1 MSADEALE
9 AAAGAEV
16 AAAGKVSSDA
26 PWTAE
31 QIVAAET
38 AHASGLYH
46 KRPVVLARGEG
57 ALVWDVNGRQ
67 YIDCDTGHGVAL
79 LGHCHPAV
87 VEAVTKQAATLL
99 TCGESF
105 YSEPRARLMD
115 ALAAVLPDGLGRIF
129 LCNSGTEAIEAA
141 LKIARLTT
149 GRKQVVATKRGF
161 HGRTMGSL
169 SATWNPRYRG
179 PFEPLLEGYRHI
191 TFNSIEEAEEAIT
204 TNTAAVILEPV
215 QGESGVFVADMS
227 FLQRLRDLCDERGA
241 MLVFDEV
248 QTGVGRTGT
257 FVAAQGFGVTPD
269 LLCIAK
275 GLAGGMPIGAVAIG
289 SRVGDLERGTHA
301 STFGGNPMACA
312 AAAAAVKAAV
322 DEKLPQRAAELGA
335 RFMAKLR
342 RLAEEAHVIREVR
355 GMGLMIG
362 IDLRT
367 RSAKYLQALQDR
379 GVLALDAGPTVIRLL
394 PPMVI
399 TWEQLETV
407 YAALEAVLKE
417 AA

>member
-1 MSADEALE
+1 MNADQA
-9 AAAGAEV
+9 
-16 AAAGKVSSDA
+16 
-26 PWTAE
+26 WTAE

-38 AHASGLYH
+38 AHASGFYH
-46 KRPVVLARGEG
+46 KRPVVLARGKG

-79 LGHCHPAV
+79 FGHCHPAV
-87 VEAVTKQAATLL
+87 VEAVSNQAATLL

-105 YSEPRARLMD
+105 YSEPRARLMA
-115 ALAAVLPDGLGRIF
+115 ALAAALPEGLGRVF

-141 LKIARLTT
+141 LKIARLVT

-179 PFEPLLEGYRHI
+179 PFEPLLEGYRHVA
-191 TFNSIEEAEEAIT
+191 FNSAEEAEAAIT
-204 TNTAAVILEPV
+204 TDTAAVIVEPV
-215 QGESGVFVADMS
+215 QGESGVFVAEKS
-227 FLQRLRDLCDERGA
+227 FLEHLRALCDERGA

-269 LLCIAK
+269 LLCLAK

-289 SRVGDLERGTHA
+289 GRIGDLERGTHA

-322 DEKLPQRAAELGA
+322 DEKLPQRAAELGE
-335 RFMAKLR
+335 RFMAKLNA
-342 RLAEEAHVIREVR
+342 LAAEAHVIREVR
-355 GMGLMIG
+355 GKGLMIG

-407 YAALEAVLKE
+407 YVALEAVLKE